1 MACSDAGFQSKS
13 QRQNWKGRA
22 IMKAKLVELRP
33 GFRTVTPYL
42 LPPMPEY
49 LEFLKATFDAEEIV
63 RHDIAPGRYH
73 AEYRIGDSML
83 MIGAGSG
90 RQMPAAMIVYV
101 KNADETYERAIKAG
115 AKSVLA
121 ITENYGDRFG
131 VVEDPAAN
139 GWCIATYLGREPIIA
154 QDQLN
159 SITLSF
165 TVNSAAK
172 FIDFLNKAFNAQ
184 EIVRYDSPEG
194 EVKHAKIRIGKSA
207 VAVGEANDR
216 WRTKPTMIYMYVE
229 DCDAAY
235 EQALRAGAKSISA
248 PADMSY
254 GDRHGGVE
262 DEWGNQWYVATPLL

>member
-1 MACSDAGFQSKS
+1 M
-13 QRQNWKGRA
+13 
-22 IMKAKLVELRP
+22 
-33 GFRTVTPYL
+33 
-42 LPPMPEY
+42 
-49 LEFLKATFDAEEIV
+49 
-63 RHDIAPGRYH
+63 
-73 AEYRIGDSML
+73 
-83 MIGAGSG
+83 
-90 RQMPAAMIVYV
+90 
-101 KNADETYERAIKAG
+101 
-115 AKSVLA
+115 
-121 ITENYGDRFG
+121 
-131 VVEDPAAN
+131 
-139 GWCIATYLGREPIIA
+139 IA